1 MFFLFFSGYF
11 VFLNHPRTDNI
22 DPGEKIKY
30 FALFSGGIITD
41 STIHD
46 LDMCRWMSGSTPQ
59 TVYVQG
65 NAFDPEIA
73 KCNDLD
79 HVLVTIKFEN
89 GVIANIDNGRA
100 DGYGYDNR
108 LEVCVIL
115 NL

>member
-1 MFFLFFSGYF
+1 
-11 VFLNHPRTDNI
+11 
-22 DPGEKIKY
+22 
-30 FALFSGGIITD
+30 
-41 STIHD
+41 
-46 LDMCRWMSGSTPQ
+46 MSGSRPQ

-89 GVIANIDNGRA
+89 GVIANIDNGRV

-108 LEVCVIL
+108 LEVCVTL
-115 NL
+115 NLSVYSLLVLHTLEHESCTLS